1 MLPDT
6 GERYLRYASICRCS
20 CRHERGRTTLN
31 PARHPVQNVAA
42 TGSPGAARAGLQNLT
57 VIGLLDGDSG
67 RLNSEVGR
75 GLQESGILA
84 GRDLKISCGF
94 AWPKH
99 EANPVAMTDVL
110 DSSKSEAN
118 KLVVSPVALRARP
131 VCKRR
136 NRGQRCPLPLPISA
150 REDAPCSCE
159 PQGQPPQL
167 HASPVHRRP

>member
-31 PARHPVQNVAA
+31 PVRHPVQNVAA

-94 AWPKH
+94 A
-99 EANPVAMTDVL
+99 
-110 DSSKSEAN
+110 
-118 KLVVSPVALRARP
+118 
-131 VCKRR
+131 
-136 NRGQRCPLPLPISA
+136 
-150 REDAPCSCE
+150 
-159 PQGQPPQL
+159 
-167 HASPVHRRP
+167 